1 MEGAANLTANQISK
15 NGSSGFRQ
23 LSLRA
28 CGSFEELYSGTICT
42 PGTTSPACVSDTSW
56 GGVVC
61 LVTLDDECFHSC
73 KQDTFAKKSGLL
85 EKHEDL
91 IIGG

>member
-1 MEGAANLTANQISK
+1 MEGGVNLTVNQIFK
-15 NGSSGFRQ
+15 HGCSGFRE

-28 CGSFEELYSGTICT
+28 CGSFEELFSGTICS
-42 PGTTSPACVSDTSW
+42 PGTASPACVLDTSQ
-56 GGVVC
+56 GGAFC

-73 KQDTFAKKSGLL
+73 KQDTFATKFGLS

-91 IIGG
+91 IIGV